1 MRYIIVMFLL
11 LAACSMKKVNLSE
24 VIEEDVS
31 VAALTLAVVDIE
43 CNNAYDSWLVMNR
56 ERIEKTKI
64 RRGMRIHQMVER
76 EESVEYVVVVAS
88 KYLEGFRVDVDKFD
102 RGKSKLLKFGV
113 RANEVTKGLEGLFV
127 KSLDVTHECK

>member
-24 VIEEDVS
+24 VIEEDITG
-31 VAALTLAVVDIE
+31 AALTLAVIDVE
-43 CNNAYDSWLVMNR
+43 CKKAYDSWLVMNR

-64 RRGMRIHQMVER
+64 RRGVRIHQMVER
-76 EESVEYVVVVAS
+76 DESVEYVVVVAS
-88 KYLEGFRVDVDKFD
+88 KYLEGFKVDVDKFN
-102 RGKSKLLKFGV
+102 RGKSKLLRFGA
-113 RANEVTKGLEGLFV
+113 RANEVSKRLEGLFV